1 MDSTDIKIKHP
12 PLSIHLVLC
21 PSPLTWLHTV
31 TPDFLYR
38 SRKLARGS
46 TRKMVVVSWWKRSDF
61 KTRHRT
67 VGASMWFPHANKWAW
82 LTWHL
87 ADGGA
92 REASTGHQIPAPSKP
107 SKTSCLSS
115 WPSLDS
121 SSVFIDHRFISASHY
136 MLWVTVN
143 PKSESSICAVV
154 LPVFF
159 FLLQLRDLLPPR
171 EYKTG
176 RWLCFFTRA
185 CKEDRTARMNGSWK
199 QLLIVCAPIC
209 ASKKKRQRE
218 MDAQGNVCSAGCLFC
233 RRESWGSA
241 KMRDLWCELC
251 STF

>member
-159 FLLQLRDLLPPR
+159 FLLQVRDLLPPR

-176 RWLCFFTRA
+176 RWLCFFHSCVQRRSNGENERQLKAVIDCVCTRL
-185 CKEDRTARMNGSWK
+185 CE
-199 QLLIVCAPIC
+199 Q
-209 ASKKKRQRE
+209 KKKTERNGCSGKCVQRGLSVLQE
-218 MDAQGNVCSAGCLFC
+218 GELGKREDARSVMCAV
-233 RRESWGSA
+233 
-241 KMRDLWCELC
+241 
-251 STF
+251 